1 MKIWKMTENKQV
13 SKAVLNR
20 LKEKNDMIKKW
31 ETELVKIKY
40 TYSPTELEYEL
51 KELNKKEVIDLNLR
65 QIKNIIL
72 GEYTGEVELIVTWV
86 IGENTRQPDVRFS
99 NIDEYENYIKSIDEC
114 YDSIDAI
121 FNR

>member
-1 MKIWKMTENKQV
+1 MTENKQV

-99 NIDEYENYIKSIDEC
+99 NIDEYENYIKSIDKC